1 MAFKPSKFQQA
12 IYDFITDGKGNA
24 VVSAVAGSGKTTTL
38 LNALKLIPT
47 NKRVL
52 FLAFNKSIAKELQ
65 ERVPNTP
72 NIHVKTVHGFGY
84 SSLLQDFSIDIFS
97 GKLEYACQLLLK

>member
-1 MAFKPSKFQQA
+1 MAFKPSKFQQK

-65 ERVPNTP
+65 ERVPEYTE
-72 NIHVKTVHGFGY
+72 Y
-84 SSLLQDFSIDIFS
+84 SR
-97 GKLEYACQLLLK
+97 